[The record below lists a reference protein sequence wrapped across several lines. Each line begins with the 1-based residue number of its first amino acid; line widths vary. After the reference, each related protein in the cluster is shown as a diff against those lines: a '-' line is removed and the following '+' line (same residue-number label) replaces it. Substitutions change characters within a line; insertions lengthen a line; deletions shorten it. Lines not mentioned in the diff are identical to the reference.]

1 MQFIIK
7 VMYLNQA
14 NLIGNLTKDP
24 EMKEVASGGFVCVFP
39 IATNRFYKDST
50 GEKKQDTQFI
60 DIVCFGKQAESSGQF
75 LQKGSQV
82 FITGRIQTRSWEVE
96 GEKRFRT
103 EVVAERVSFGNK
115 IKKEEEDLTDKE
127 E

>member
-1 MQFIIK
+1 
-7 VMYLNQA
+7 MYLNQA